1 MEPVIADENEQA
13 VSADERGSGAEGE
26 KADNGVDSAASSTAV
41 PSRDPSAV
49 PREEEEEPED
59 EEDEADDDG
68 VFLDEAEVSEQGVV
82 ADEDGE
88 QGEDV
93 EQVSLRGVSY

>member
-26 KADNGVDSAASSTAV
+26 KADNAVDSAASSTAV

-49 PREEEEEPED
+49 PQEEEEEEPDVFDGYSFKGRHSVIIDDED
-59 EEDEADDDG
+59 EE
-68 VFLDEAEVSEQGVV
+68 AEVEEEGEEI
-82 ADEDGE
+82 DE
-88 QGEDV
+88 
-93 EQVSLRGVSY
+93 